1 MYSEKHFHL
10 LLIFIIS
17 LSFSNCIT
25 KDESTKADKAYKDI
39 SQITESY
46 KYPTDS
52 TTINKWIKNNDF
64 KAMYKH
70 SWNVWEHLTAPVKDG
85 KLRYQTWSS
94 PAQILEK
101 LNNTPKNEKK
111 GLLFKKP
118 TQFGHAKAKQKIFDD
133 TDMVE
138 VVAYNKAAEDY
149 AIDNKIFYLSSLK
162 SMQKGPYSKTPEF
175 PSKAITI
182 KPVYKV
188 ITQNKLSNGI
198 YTMAAWNGPEY
209 KKGGFPEKDWESCI
223 HVNTSESN
231 DTNPSGTLD
240 YNCNEITT
248 ENTYF
253 LNDFIHFKISKE
265 QADSYN
271 TEIKGDLKGQ
281 LKNKEITEKKYN
293 ELIKISLSE
302 KGDIALLV
310 GMHVATKEIKRWVWQ
325 TYWWSPTPLT
335 PSTPSSNDI
344 ASSRNGINLKGAANH
359 YAMGVAYSMLIPA
372 QPYEGGK
379 NEGELVIAF
388 NPYLESG
395 FGEGTFTGSTSYIY
409 NKGNKINTNLGV
421 TTNCMTCH
429 MGAIE
434 NVKNYNSKEVG
445 IYFGDSYLSYK
456 DPMFKDKLMLDFS
469 WSVQANIDSIR

>member
-1 MYSEKHFHL
+1 MHTKKHLYYLSAL
-10 LLIFIIS
+10 LMMLF
-17 LSFSNCIT
+17 FSNCNNTT
-25 KDESTKADKAYKDI
+25 KTGKTYVN
-39 SQITESY
+39 ITESY
-46 KYPTDS
+46 KYPMDS
-52 TTINKWIKNNDF
+52 ITINRWIKNNNF

-70 SWNVWEHLTAPVKDG
+70 SWNVWEHLTAPLENG

-118 TQFGHAKAKQKIFDD
+118 SQFGHAKAKQKIFDD

-138 VVAYNKAAEDY
+138 VVAYNKAAEQF

-162 SMQKGPYSKTPEF
+162 SMQKGAYSKIPEF
-175 PSKAITI
+175 PSKTITI

-188 ITQNKLSNGI
+188 ITKNKLSDGI

-209 KKGGFPEKDWESCI
+209 KKGGFPEKDWGSCI
-223 HVNTSESN
+223 HVNTSENN
-231 DTNPSGTLD
+231 DKNPSGTLH
-240 YNCNEITT
+240 YNCNDRTT

-253 LNDFIHFKISKE
+253 LNDFIHFKITKE
-265 QADSYN
+265 QAVSYN
-271 TEIKGDLKGQ
+271 KEIKGDIEQKS
-281 LKNKEITEKKYN
+281 ISTSEKKKLLQ
-293 ELIKISLSE
+293 ESLSE
-302 KGDIALLV
+302 EGDVALLV

-335 PSTPSSNDI
+335 PATPSSNDI
-344 ASSRNGINLKGAANH
+344 ASSRNGIKLQGAANH
-359 YAMGVAYSMLIPA
+359 YAMGVVYSMLIPA

-379 NEGELVIAF
+379 SEGELVVAF

-395 FGEGTFTGSTSYIY
+395 FGEGTFSGSTSYVY
-409 NKGNKINTNLGV
+409 NNGNKIKTDLGV

-429 MGAIE
+429 MAAAQD
-434 NVKNYNSKEVG
+434 VTNYDSKYNG
-445 IYFGDSYLSYK
+445 IYFGDSYISYK
-456 DPMFKDKLMLDFS
+456 NPLFKDKLMFDFA
-469 WSVQANIDSIR
+469 WSVQANIDANK

>member
-1 MYSEKHFHL
+1 MHFKKHFYY
-10 LLIFIIS
+10 LLIFIIN
-17 LSFSNCIT
+17 LSFYNCVKKNEQT
-25 KDESTKADKAYKDI
+25 KINATYKDI
-39 SQITESY
+39 SQISESY

-52 TTINKWIKNNDF
+52 ITINKWIKNNDF

-70 SWNVWEHLTAPVKDG
+70 SWNVWKHLTTPVADS
-85 KLRYQTWSS
+85 KLRYQNWSS
-94 PAQILEK
+94 PAQILDK
-101 LNNTPKNEKK
+101 LNNTLKNEKK
-111 GLLFKKP
+111 ELLFKKP
-118 TQFGHAKAKQKIFDD
+118 SQFGHAKAKQKMFDD

-149 AIDNKIFYLSSLK
+149 AIKNKIFYLSSLK
-162 SMQKGPYSKTPEF
+162 SMQNGNYSKIPEF

-182 KPVYKV
+182 KPVYKIV
-188 ITQNKLSNGI
+188 TGNKINNGI

-209 KKGGFPEKDWESCI
+209 KKEGFPEKDWKSCI
-223 HVNTSESN
+223 HVNVSNNN
-231 DTNPSGTLD
+231 DTNPNGTID
-240 YNCNEITT
+240 YNCNNKNAN
-248 ENTYF
+248 NTYF
-253 LNDFIHFKISKE
+253 LNDFIHFKISEK

-271 TEIKGDLKGQ
+271 NEIKEDFKQKLKD
-281 LKNKEITEKKYN
+281 KEITKIKYN
-293 ELIKISLSE
+293 ELLEISLSK

-344 ASSRNGINLKGAANH
+344 ASSRHGIGFKGAANH
-359 YAMGVAYSMLIPA
+359 YAMSIAYSMLIPA
-372 QPYEGGK
+372 QPYERGK

-395 FGEGTFTGSTSYIY
+395 FGKDVFTGSNSYVY
-409 NKGNKINTNLGV
+409 NKDNKISTNLGV

-434 NVKNYNSKEVG
+434 NVKNYNPNKIG
-445 IYFGDSYLSYK
+445 IYFGDSYLGYK
-456 DPMFKDKLMLDFS
+456 DSIFKNKLMLDFS
-469 WSVQANIDSIR
+469 WTIQANIDSIR